1 TRPEP
6 EYTTTPSPA
15 ARTGAPA
22 LPARPMPCRVGS
34 PSTYRLTSCPSAGQ
48 RQATALVA
56 GAGPVGC
63 GGVRVGCTVRPRL
76 SVTGREPPAGG
87 RAVDAVRAG
96 VEAVREPPAEGYRR
110 STCPG

>member
-1 TRPEP
+1 
-6 EYTTTPSPA
+6 
-15 ARTGAPA
+15 
-22 LPARPMPCRVGS
+22 MPCRVGS

-96 VEAVREPPAEGYRR
+96 VEARSEEHTSELQSRENLVCRLLLEKKKYE
-110 STCPG
+110 